1 MANIERF
8 KCFLQ
13 SNMVSVATFFFWN
26 KGSKTLPYEDQV
38 SCVLVAGQLFVYF
51 AQQQVFAVATML
63 VFGEHVA

>member
-1 MANIERF
+1 
-8 KCFLQ
+8 
-13 SNMVSVATFFFWN
+13 MVSVATFFFWN